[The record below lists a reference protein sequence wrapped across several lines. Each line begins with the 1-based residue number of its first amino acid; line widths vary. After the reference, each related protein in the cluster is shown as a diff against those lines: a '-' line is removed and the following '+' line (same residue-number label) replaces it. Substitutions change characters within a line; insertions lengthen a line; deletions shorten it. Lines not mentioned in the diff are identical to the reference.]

1 VNNRSPVLLWVIIVE
16 TRVRRHIGG
25 TGATLLCHEGLAMM
39 HMKHAVPIGDA
50 IAKAALVAVTVE
62 ETRWRQIAE
71 NHVVFQVD
79 SES

>member
-1 VNNRSPVLLWVIIVE
+1 
-16 TRVRRHIGG
+16 
-25 TGATLLCHEGLAMM
+25 MM